1 MSSFEAGGP
10 AAAAPA
16 VAPSMAP
23 TQEEKKPRSGCSQK
37 RKEDL
42 LFVGRAKNQRVGELR
57 EADEGS
63 QDGEKQDLS
72 HLQKYHL
79 SLGVWMKRGGPPEG
93 MDMTGTNSLKNRN
106 AGTLR
111 AAKLWANKP
120 PLFLIRNPM
129 KVNYISVYQCNDLY
143 STGQS
148 AVDGPLVALWTSD
161 EQEAVKNMLSDL
173 LKVGR
178 VSTKIRTALLFTY
191 KLVKEGATAEI
202 AGKETSALDNAMFE
216 LMGLVPS
223 GLADVGTAPA
233 TKDGADTLLA
243 PEAALLAKESRV
255 TGGAV
260 DERAP
265 EEGPP
270 NDVDTAQANKDGA
283 DRLLAKESR
292 VTGGLA
298 KESRVTGGADDEPD
312 NDILPSSADE
322 SIVTADKV
330 GRKLIKKEKSY
341 RPWIAAFF
349 VTYGL
354 QANMSTARDEFWS
367 SDPSIVRNDPLFEQ
381 KWASVW
387 KKSMKADLWQA
398 DLLALVETK
407 QRFDALDPH
416 KPGDTELA
424 LNLVDEWSAEYANLK
439 SLLQSDPT
447 LN

>member
-1 MSSFEAGGP
+1 
-10 AAAAPA
+10 
-16 VAPSMAP
+16 MAP

-173 LKVGR
+173 LK
-178 VSTKIRTALLFTY
+178 
-191 KLVKEGATAEI
+191 
-202 AGKETSALDNAMFE
+202 
-216 LMGLVPS
+216 

-243 PEAALLAKESRV
+243 QEAALLAKESRGLADV
-255 TGGAV
+255 GTAPAIKDGADTLLAQEAALLAKESRGLADV
-260 DERAP
+260 GTAP
-265 EEGPP
+265 ATKDGADTLLAQEAALLAKESRGLADVGTAPATKDGADTLLAQEAALLAKESRGPP

-330 GRKLIKKEKSY
+330 GRKLIKVS
-341 RPWIAAFF
+341 
-349 VTYGL
+349 
-354 QANMSTARDEFWS
+354 
-367 SDPSIVRNDPLFEQ
+367 
-381 KWASVW
+381 
-387 KKSMKADLWQA
+387 
-398 DLLALVETK
+398 
-407 QRFDALDPH
+407 
-416 KPGDTELA
+416 
-424 LNLVDEWSAEYANLK
+424 
-439 SLLQSDPT
+439 
-447 LN
+447 